1 VLEVHWV
8 LRARWVHSVLRDSG
22 MNHRQWSS
30 LLFAGLLWWGA
41 AQSSPHT
48 IRVLT
53 YNIHHG
59 EGTDGEFDLPRLARI
74 IESIQPDLVALQEV
88 DQGTQR
94 SSGVN
99 QLTELGRLTR
109 MHAVFG
115 KAMDFQG
122 GGYGVGVLSRWPLK
136 RVENHPLP
144 DPPDREPRTSLTVDV
159 RVGRNG
165 PLVKFTSTHLDSGRD
180 LVNRMAQADELNSVL
195 VHDDGVPAILA
206 GDLNSQLQTQV
217 LQILET
223 SWSNVSPEDP
233 PPAVPTGRPGRVDHV
248 LVRPFNGWKVVEASV
263 VDAPIASDH
272 RPVLVVL
279 QWSENSNVVVSR
291 H

>member
-1 VLEVHWV
+1 MD
-8 LRARWVHSVLRDSG
+8 RRWT
-22 MNHRQWSS
+22 S
-30 LLFAGLLWWGA
+30 LLLISLFWWTGA
-41 AQSSPHT
+41 TSNPHK

-59 EGTDGEFDLPRLARI
+59 EGMDGEFDLPRLARV
-74 IESIQPDLVALQEV
+74 IESVQPDLVALQEV

-94 SSGVN
+94 SSGVH
-99 QLTELGRLTR
+99 QLTQLGRLTR
-109 MHAVFG
+109 MHAAFG

-122 GGYGVGVLSRWPLK
+122 GGYGVGVLSRWPL
-136 RVENHPLP
+136 RRTETHSLP
-144 DPPDREPRTSLTVDV
+144 DPPDREPRTSLTVAV
-159 RVGRNG
+159 RVGRTG
-165 PLVKFTSTHLDSGRD
+165 PLVQFTSTHLDSGRD
-180 LVNRMAQADELNSVL
+180 LANRMAQASELNNFL
-195 VHDDGVPAILA
+195 VRDDGVPAILA

-248 LVRPFNGWKVVEASV
+248 LVRPFSGWKVIESTV

-279 QWSENSNVVVSR
+279 EWIGNAIVATR
-291 H
+291 